1 MNNAIAQTVSEY
13 YPIFSNKKIVRKR
26 TTDYVNDALDM
37 LDAYLEDKLIS
48 LETYSN
54 ATREINDA
62 PHDDAIADIVM
73 NIRRKIK
80 W

>member
-1 MNNAIAQTVSEY
+1 MSSAIAQTVSEY

-26 TTDYVNDALDM
+26 TVDCANDALDM
-37 LDAYLEDKLIS
+37 LGAYLEHELIS
-48 LETYSN
+48 LEAYNN
-54 ATREINDA
+54 AVREINNA
-62 PHDDAIADIVM
+62 PHDDAIADILM